1 MTGLPEHTI
10 RCPWCGAPPGT
21 RCTTPRGRKLSIPSH
36 NARHLAHTNRGGPL
50 TGHPSAA
57 RRRPPCAPS

>member
-1 MTGLPEHTI
+1 MTGLPEHTV

-36 NARHLAHTNRGGPL
+36 NARHQAHTNR
-50 TGHPSAA
+50 T
-57 RRRPPCAPS
+57 PPR